1 MSRRHL
7 FVLATLSLA
16 GCNEAIT
23 PLSPLPVAS
32 AFMSSSGLH
41 SVAPVDVSA
50 ASLSESALDDDGR
63 VTVMTRNMYLGADV
77 NVVIGA
83 ILSPDLTD
91 DLPALL
97 ASVDVMSRTD
107 FPTRAAALADEI
119 AHARPHVVGLQEAND
134 VLIDIRPLRPLVSLS
149 FLPLLRAELA
159 ARGLNYTVAGD
170 VTNFAVTPVPGVSVT
185 DHDVILVDADR
196 VAVGPSVIARRY
208 SRNIGPIAPGV
219 TIGRGW
225 VQIHATI
232 DGNDMTIASTHL
244 EALGPSALRTAQ
256 AQELMDSVGDAP
268 LAIVLGD
275 FNVEPGSPTHLAIT
289 NAGFVDAWEFLRAME
304 PGFTCCHVADL
315 SNAAPSL
322 TRRID
327 YVFARGFGKSENGIK
342 GKVTLVGDRLQDRV
356 AGAVYPVWPS
366 DHAGLV
372 GRFRPGGAA
381 GSDVPGITP

>member
-1 MSRRHL
+1 MRIPSPARASL
-7 FVLATLSLA
+7 LMLALA
-16 GCNEAIT
+16 MACDH
-23 PLSPLPVAS
+23 
-32 AFMSSSGLH
+32 SSST
-41 SVAPVDVSA
+41 APVHGSAVSP
-50 ASLSESALDDDGR
+50 SESALDDAGR

-77 NVVIGA
+77 NVVIRA

-97 ASVDVMSRTD
+97 ASVDVLSRTD

-119 AHARPHVVGLQEAND
+119 ARARPHVVGLQEVDD
-134 VLIDIRPLRPLVSLS
+134 VVIDIRPLRPLVSLS

-208 SRNIGPIAPGV
+208 AVNIGPIAPGV

-225 VQIHATI
+225 VQIQATI

-244 EALGPSALRTAQ
+244 EALGSSGLRTAQ
-256 AQELMDSVGDAP
+256 ARELMDSVSDAP

-275 FNVEPGSPTHLAIT
+275 FNEEPGSPTHLAIT
-289 NAGFVDAWEFLRAME
+289 NAGFVDAWESLHPLE
-304 PGFTCCHVADL
+304 PGFTCCHLPDL
-315 SNAAPSL
+315 SNAEPSL

-327 YVFARGFGKSENGIK
+327 YVFARGFGKAEHGIK
-342 GKVTLVGDRLQDRV
+342 GKVSLVGDQLNDRV
-356 AGAVYPVWPS
+356 AGALYPIWPS

-372 GRFRPGGAA
+372 GRFRPGRAA
-381 GSDVPGITP
+381 DTDALRITP